1 MDEKLKKFY
10 SSSQHYLSR
19 LERHGEGSFAK
30 LIELCKAVI
39 PPEASILECGCGL
52 GLAAQLLA
60 KQGFK
65 VTGIDASSLFIS
77 KAKKK
82 YGDQHNL
89 TFLEGDV
96 GDMPYSDNVFDAVVS
111 CLFMEHVTDVKG
123 VLAEMCRVVK
133 EQGILIIIM
142 PNFLDP
148 IQHLTA
154 GIWWKDRDKYKPW
167 EARSR
172 PAAFYEFIRTACVR
186 IGKAYGINR
195 KIYPLTPILSEE
207 EDSVGLDFD
216 ATWLANCFDVKHV
229 LKQYGFSIECL
240 FPEDPGG
247 KIVQIMRKLGSP
259 KGLQTAYTEM
269 RASGFV
275 IIGKKK

>member
-1 MDEKLKKFY
+1 MDEKLRRFY

-39 PPEASILECGCGL
+39 PREASILECGCGL

-60 KQGFK
+60 KEGFK

-82 YGDQHNL
+82 YGDQQNL

-123 VLAEMCRVVK
+123 VLAEMCRVLK
-133 EQGILIIIM
+133 KQGILIMIM

-148 IQHLTA
+148 IQHLAA

-216 ATWLANCFDVKHV
+216 ATWLANCLDVKRV
-229 LKQYGFSIECL
+229 LKQHGFSIECL
-240 FPEDPGG
+240 FPEGPGG
-247 KIVQIMRKLGSP
+247 KIVQIMKKLGSP
-259 KGLQTAYTEM
+259 KGLQSAYTEM